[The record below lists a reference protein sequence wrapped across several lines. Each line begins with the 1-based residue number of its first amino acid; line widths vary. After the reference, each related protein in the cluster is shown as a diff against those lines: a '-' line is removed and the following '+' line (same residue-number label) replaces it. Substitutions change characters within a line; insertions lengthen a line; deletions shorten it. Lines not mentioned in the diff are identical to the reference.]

1 MLRFQLLQNNVEK
14 LYKNREK
21 DDIEKILECKL
32 VLLDTEASEFMNE
45 LEDHKYYKMNK
56 KQSKRKQLEEFCDCI
71 HDAYS
76 IANSLDVKVDIDYS
90 EIVPAQSIL
99 MKYRS
104 LKVSISRFSIK
115 RA

>member
-56 KQSKRKQLEEFCDCI
+56 KQLVDELTYIYDRLPAVGYFKLGLEKQ
-71 HDAYS
+71 
-76 IANSLDVKVDIDYS
+76 
-90 EIVPAQSIL
+90 IL
-99 MKYRS
+99 TD
-104 LKVSISRFSIK
+104 
-115 RA
+115 